1 MLLLV
6 FFVGI
11 LAFTGWL
18 AWPRGGNAQ
27 DDAQDVD
34 EWDED
39 EGLPT
44 GEGGAGV
51 SGSHYQPA
59 PPSDGRYSL
68 EDTIYEMPPVL
79 RGTAHPEHVLSGAA
93 PEATDYDLRTVGE
106 READALAQMELRLD
120 NALDALAYAVKR
132 IDALE
137 RTVAAHADALTV
149 INLRE
154 GL

>member
-1 MLLLV
+1 M
-6 FFVGI
+6 
-11 LAFTGWL
+11 
-18 AWPRGGNAQ
+18 
-27 DDAQDVD
+27 
-34 EWDED
+34 
-39 EGLPT
+39 
-44 GEGGAGV
+44 
-51 SGSHYQPA
+51 SGSHYA
-59 PPSDGRYSL
+59 PDPTPTRVCIGSPD
-68 EDTIYEMPPVL
+68 
-79 RGTAHPEHVLSGAA
+79 HVLSGAA